1 MSTDPK
7 EALQERPRRRRYDT
21 AFKRA
26 VVEQTRISGVSVA
39 RVAREHGINANQ
51 VFKWRRQF
59 LLSPQDTADPDRPVP
74 APASLVPVTLVGDAA
89 MPHASAPPT
98 SGPGYIKIRV
108 TGGEVH
114 IHGTVD
120 AATLQVV
127 LSSLRR

>member
-26 VVEQTRISGVSVA
+26 VVEQTRIPGVSVA

-59 LLSPQDTADPDRPVP
+59 PLSRQDTLDPDTPLQPPV
-74 APASLVPVTLVGDAA
+74 SLVPVTLVGDAA
-89 MPHASAPPT
+89 IPHASTPPA
-98 SGPGYIKIRV
+98 SGTGYIEVRL
-108 TGGEVH
+108 TGGE
-114 IHGTVD
+114 IRIRGTVD